1 MNFLLSTSERE
12 FWKSLHHTK
21 DAQRISNFFITT
33 AALKARPVTAM
44 GATHGIE
51 VT

>member
-1 MNFLLSTSERE
+1 MNFLLATSERE
-12 FWKSLHHTK
+12 FWKSLYHTK
-21 DAQRISNFFITT
+21 DAQRVSNFFITT
-33 AALKARPVTAM
+33 ALKARPVTAM